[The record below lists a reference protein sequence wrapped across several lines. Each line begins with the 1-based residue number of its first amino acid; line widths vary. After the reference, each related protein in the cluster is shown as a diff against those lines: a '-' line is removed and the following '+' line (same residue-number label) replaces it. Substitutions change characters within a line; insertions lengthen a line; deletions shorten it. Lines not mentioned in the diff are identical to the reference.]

1 MTGIHSALTASIPDL
16 RPEVSFLPQP
26 LLTIHLSQEREEEGG
41 SEDIVTEVDNVLGKL
56 MASLQKGEYCCSRCG
71 GHCHC
76 WLLLLLSWLCL
87 RYTTIWST
95 CWPRCRKLTPRRMLS
110 LYSCPSAYSNT
121 HGQGARRPEWPRRN
135 LHICPIKSSRAKDNG
150 RYPQQNGWIMKSK
163 AVWKIS

>member
-95 CWPRCRKLTPRRMLS
+95 CWPRCRKLTPRGMLS

-121 HGQGARRPEWPRRN
+121 QILMARARDGQSGLGVIYTFAQ
-135 LHICPIKSSRAKDNG
+135 SSRAEPRITDVIPNKMG
-150 RYPQQNGWIMKSK
+150 E
-163 AVWKIS
+163 

>member
-76 WLLLLLSWLCL
+76 
-87 RYTTIWST
+87 
-95 CWPRCRKLTPRRMLS
+95 
-110 LYSCPSAYSNT
+110 
-121 HGQGARRPEWPRRN
+121 
-135 LHICPIKSSRAKDNG
+135 
-150 RYPQQNGWIMKSK
+150 
-163 AVWKIS
+163 

>member
-56 MASLQKGEYCCSRCG
+56 MASLQKGEYCCSQCG

-95 CWPRCRKLTPRRMLS
+95 CWPRCRKLTPCWVFTRALQLTRILM
-110 LYSCPSAYSNT
+110 ARARD
-121 HGQGARRPEWPRRN
+121 GQSGLVVIYTFAQ
-135 LHICPIKSSRAKDNG
+135 SSRAEPRITDVIPNKMDE
-150 RYPQQNGWIMKSK
+150 
-163 AVWKIS
+163 